1 MSQPP
6 VDTDY
11 VVEKVKGTTAGN
23 VGFWLMLGI
32 GVLVVMGIG
41 KISRVLGL
49 VGFGAYLL
57 FAAWQVLSLALSL
70 IVGIATLDTSK
81 LWVAR
86 AISAVET
93 AGVCLL
99 TFVLYRHFY

>member
-1 MSQPP
+1 MTEQP

-11 VVEKVKGTTAGN
+11 VLEKVKGTTAGN
-23 VGFWLMLGI
+23 LFFWFFFGVGA
-32 GVLVVMGIG
+32 LVVMGLG
-41 KISRVLGL
+41 KLSRVLGL

-70 IVGIATLDTSK
+70 LIGIATLDTSK

-86 AISAVET
+86 AIQATET
-93 AGVCLL
+93 AGICLL
-99 TFVLYRHFY
+99 TFVLYRHFF